1 MLNVSRRKIGKALGT
16 AVILDL
22 PNTINTGDQRM
33 NKIVITIGLCI
44 LTGISFYAADTYII
58 RRFDFGNKS
67 AFAVPYSTDVTT
79 GTPWNNTPPTP
90 RISASNP
97 AGETPHFVVEFSAAE
112 SSDSDGSII
121 SYVWNFGDG
130 DMATTA
136 ITHHAYPSAGTFTA
150 TLVVTDNE
158 GGVATAH
165 TAIAVSMPAAV
176 PSPIALSQKSPML
189 GQAFP
194 L

>member
-1 MLNVSRRKIGKALGT
+1 
-16 AVILDL
+16 
-22 PNTINTGDQRM
+22 M
-33 NKIVITIGLCI
+33 NKIAMTIGLCI
-44 LTGISFYAADTYII
+44 LTGFSFYAADTSII
-58 RRFDFGNKS
+58 KRFDFGNKS
-67 AFAVPYSTDVTT
+67 AFAVPYRTDVPA

-90 RISASNP
+90 RISASNS

-136 ITHHAYPSAGTFTA
+136 ISHHAYPSAGTFTA

-165 TAIAVSMPAAV
+165 TTIAVSMPAAH
-176 PSPIALSQKSPML
+176 PSPIAVSHKSPMI

-194 L
+194 R